1 MDYKDYY
8 RILGVPT
15 TASAKGCA
23 GVNLPDTLTV
33 DGKQLLLNGLGLRE
47 ATLLK
52 IDVYVAGLYLEQRSS
67 DAAKIIEQENTKS
80 VRLSLVRDVSRS
92 DLADQMGSNF
102 RHSAGKDY
110 DKLKARFDR
119 MAGWLPDL
127 KKGDTFTVIYRP
139 GTGLEVLHGSKSLGT
154 IAGADYARTIFSIWL
169 GDKPPNQALKDGL
182 LGGKCG

>member
-1 MDYKDYY
+1 MQ
-8 RILGVPT
+8 RRTWLSLVSALSASALLPA
-15 TASAKGCA
+15 TANAKGCG
-23 GVNLPDTLTV
+23 GVNLPDTMTV

-102 RHSAGKDY
+102 RHAAGKDY
-110 DKLKARFDR
+110 DKL
-119 MAGWLPDL
+119 
-127 KKGDTFTVIYRP
+127 
-139 GTGLEVLHGSKSLGT
+139 
-154 IAGADYARTIFSIWL
+154 
-169 GDKPPNQALKDGL
+169 
-182 LGGKCG
+182 